1 MMQKGALSGLR
12 VLDLS
17 RVLAGPWATQN
28 LADLGAEVIKIE
40 KPGSGDDTRA
50 WGPPFLKNARGE
62 NTTEAA
68 YYLSANRGKKSV
80 AVDITQLDGQHVIHE
95 LAKTSDIVVENFK
108 VGGLKKYHLD
118 YASLKAINP
127 RLIYCSITG
136 FGQTGP
142 IADQAGYDFMIQG
155 MSGLMSITGEPDGSP
170 MKVGVALTDI
180 MTGLYATIAIQ
191 AALFHRE
198 KTGVGQYI
206 DVSLLD
212 VQTATLANQAMNYLT
227 TGESPKRLGNAHPN
241 IVPYQAFAT
250 QDSHIIIA
258 VGNDKQFEK
267 FCVIAEHA
275 ELAQDARF
283 KNNQVRVENRKILID
298 LLIPLLQKQTTAWWL
313 EKLEA
318 AHVPCGPINTIGQ
331 ALTHPQTLH
340 RNMIVDIPHPTAGK
354 VTVVGNPIHFSET
367 PVQYNMAPPLL
378 GEHTDSILKQL
389 FERADD

>member
-1 MMQKGALSGLR
+1 MTQQGALSGIR

-50 WGPPFLKNARGE
+50 WGPPFLKNAKCE

-80 AVDITQLDGQHVIHE
+80 AVDMSQPDGQHVIHE
-95 LAKTSDIVVENFK
+95 LAKISDIVVENFK

-118 YASLKAINP
+118 YESLKAINP

-227 TGESPKRLGNAHPN
+227 TGISPTRLGNAHPN

-267 FCVIAEHA
+267 FCGIAEHA

-283 KNNQVRVENRKILID
+283 KNNRARVENRKVLID
-298 LLIPLLQKQTTAWWL
+298 LLIPLLQKQSTAWWL

-318 AHVPCGPINTIGQ
+318 SHVPCGPINTIGQ

-378 GEHTDSILKQL
+378 GEHTDSVLKSL
-389 FERADD
+389 FRRVGD